1 MKKLKYAILLS
12 MSAAFLIGYSIF
24 DFYTK
29 YNELEFQVK
38 KNYIK
43 TQSQLTT
50 ERISRKYSELI
61 NSLEKKAFVL
71 YKLGNKS
78 SNEETIRLI

>member
-29 YNELEFQVK
+29 YNEREFQVK

-43 TQSQLTT
+43 TKSQLAT